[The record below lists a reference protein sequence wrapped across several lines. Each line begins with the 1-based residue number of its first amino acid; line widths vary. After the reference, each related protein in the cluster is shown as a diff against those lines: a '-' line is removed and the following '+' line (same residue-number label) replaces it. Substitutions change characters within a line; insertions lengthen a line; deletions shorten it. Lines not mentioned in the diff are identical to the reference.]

1 MATDSRK
8 TLFRKRNILGTAL
21 IAGIGLGVYFGQ
33 FKGFGLGGGSQF
45 GLGLSD
51 GETQATIE
59 SPAGAIKPLDIK
71 PVDIKPLDP
80 ENSVTPQD
88 VSDVVRVLIDDRKF
102 KLKSEIS
109 GAEIPVDLKKLIE
122 LIQQAPG
129 DEDGLRVRIYRTTT
143 SRASAEESLK
153 QELTAAGI
161 DETAIFWVPPPVK

>member
-21 IAGIGLGVYFGQ
+21 IAGIGMGVYLGQ
-33 FKGFGLGGGSQF
+33 FKGFGLGGGSPF

-59 SPAGAIKPLDIK
+59 SPAGAIKPLDMK
-71 PVDIKPLDP
+71 PVDP
-80 ENSVTPQD
+80 ENGVTPQD

-109 GAEIPVDLKKLIE
+109 GAEIPVDLEKINRDTASIAKN
-122 LIQQAPG
+122 
-129 DEDGLRVRIYRTTT
+129 GLRVRIYRTTT
-143 SRASAEESLK
+143 ARASAEESLK

-161 DETAIFWVPPPVK
+161 DETAIFWVPTPVK

>member
-21 IAGIGLGVYFGQ
+21 IAGIGMGVYLGQ

-71 PVDIKPLDP
+71 PVDP
-80 ENSVTPQD
+80 ENSVTSQD

>member
-1 MATDSRK
+1 MATDSRN

-51 GETQATIE
+51 AETQATIE
-59 SPAGAIKPLDIK
+59 STAGAT
-71 PVDIKPLDP
+71 KPLDP
-80 ENSVTPQD
+80 ENRITPHD
-88 VSDVVRVLIDDRKF
+88 VSHVVRVLIDDRKF

-109 GAEIPVDLKKLIE
+109 GEEIAVDLEKLIE
-122 LIQQAPG
+122 LIKHAPG
-129 DEDGLRVRIYRTTT
+129 DQDGLRVRIYRTATA
-143 SRASAEESLK
+143 RASAEESLK

-161 DETAIFWVPPPVK
+161 DETSIFWVPNPVK